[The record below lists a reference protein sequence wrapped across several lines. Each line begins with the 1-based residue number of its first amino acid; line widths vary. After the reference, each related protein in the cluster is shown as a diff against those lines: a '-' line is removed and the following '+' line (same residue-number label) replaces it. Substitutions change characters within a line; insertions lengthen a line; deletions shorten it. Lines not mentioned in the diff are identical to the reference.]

1 LSTAVAMNSTDTISE
16 PLAQRPK
23 RADALRNYELLIAT
37 ARAAFAET
45 GTATSMEEIAR
56 RAHVGIGTLYRHF
69 PTRQALLEAVYL
81 EELEGVCRSAADHS
95 ELPPWEA
102 LTGWLHEFVRYAG
115 TKRALADELLTYM
128 DVNAEV
134 FARCRAALYAAARPL
149 LEHAQREGVVR
160 DDVELTE
167 VVSMVSA
174 IAKMPSDDPAQTHR
188 ILDVALDGLRYR
200 A

>member
-1 LSTAVAMNSTDTISE
+1 MSSAETVPQS
-16 PLAQRPK
+16 LAQRPR

-37 ARAAFAET
+37 ARAAFADA

-81 EELEGVCRSAADHS
+81 EELEGVCRSASDHA

-115 TKRALADELLTYM
+115 TKRALADELLVYM
-128 DVNAEV
+128 DSDAEV
-134 FARCRAALYAAARPL
+134 FTRCRAALYAAAAPL
-149 LEHAQREGVVR
+149 LERAQHDGVVR
-160 DDVELTE
+160 ADAHLTE
-167 VVSMVSA
+167 VISMVSA
-174 IAKMPSDDPAQTHR
+174 IAKMPSDNPAQTHH
-188 ILDVALDGLRYR
+188 ILDLALDGLRYG